1 MTDEELHVYRY
12 VFPCY
17 NYTVSGLSTPVFMS
31 IPIVYIWAGA
41 FPALLTV
48 MSVVPCAFSV
58 QAVTMQLQLPS
69 CLHPTTKMTT

>member
-1 MTDEELHVYRY
+1 MHRY

-17 NYTVSGLSTPVFMS
+17 NYTVSGLSTPFFMA

-48 MSVVPCAFSV
+48 S
-58 QAVTMQLQLPS
+58 S
-69 CLHPTTKMTT
+69 CKLYVCLCQF

>member
-1 MTDEELHVYRY
+1 MLVIVPSSACFFGMQLMPLVCWRTRY

-17 NYTVSGLSTPVFMS
+17 NYVVSGLSTPVFMT

-48 MSVVPCAFSV
+48 CNISFHAFE
-58 QAVTMQLQLPS
+58 TG
-69 CLHPTTKMTT
+69 